1 MIVETEDRKIRP
13 MQYTN
18 HDKLHDFE
26 EFRPDG
32 MLRILYRIIPVL
44 CVIWGCHVSCPVL
57 SKRRKIG

>member
-1 MIVETEDRKIRP
+1 MIVETEDRKILP

-44 CVIWGCHVSCPVL
+44 CVI
-57 SKRRKIG
+57 

>member
-44 CVIWGCHVSCPVL
+44 CVIWGLSCEL
-57 SKRRKIG
+57 SCFIKKDVK

>member
-26 EFRPDG
+26 ELRPDG
-32 MLRILYRIIPVL
+32 MLF
-44 CVIWGCHVSCPVL
+44 CS
-57 SKRRKIG
+57 